1 MLTKVQKWGNSQ
13 GLRVTKALLDEAR
26 INVGDAV
33 NVSVR
38 KGRIVVEPV
47 TRVRGRYDL
56 KTLISRMPKGYQP
69 KELDWGSP
77 VGKEVW

>member
-56 KTLISRMPKGYQP
+56 KTLISRMPKGYQA